1 MSTSRTHVTEFLLD
15 SAVLQDIAAAT
26 ELGFVTG
33 ITTNPTLAA
42 AAGLGGPAERV
53 AALLGAL
60 PDGPVYHQVEA
71 ETDDGAAAEIA
82 AVRAPAPER
91 VVLKLPATP
100 WHYRLAARL
109 TAQGVAVSMTAV
121 YTPSQV
127 LLAAAVGAESVICY
141 VDRAARLRQGGERLV
156 AELAAARAVGGGNM
170 RIIAASVKSPP
181 QVMRA
186 ILDGA
191 DAVTAPLEVLRALAV
206 DDLTEQAVEGFRG
219 AIPPV

>member
-1 MSTSRTHVTEFLLD
+1 MSTRATHVTEFLLD
-15 SAVLQDIAAAT
+15 SAALEDIAAAVD
-26 ELGFVTG
+26 LGFVTG

-53 AALLGAL
+53 ATLLRAL
-60 PDGPVYHQVEA
+60 PQGPVYHQVEE

-82 AVRAPAPER
+82 AVRATAPER
-91 VVLKLPATP
+91 IVFKLPATP

-156 AELAAARAVGGGNM
+156 AELAAARDAGGGDL
-170 RIIAASVKSPP
+170 RLLAASVKSPP

-186 ILDGA
+186 VLDGA
-191 DAVTAPLEVLRALAV
+191 DAVTAPLDVLRALAV
-206 DDLTEQAVEGFRG
+206 DDLTEEALEGFRRSIADG
-219 AIPPV
+219 